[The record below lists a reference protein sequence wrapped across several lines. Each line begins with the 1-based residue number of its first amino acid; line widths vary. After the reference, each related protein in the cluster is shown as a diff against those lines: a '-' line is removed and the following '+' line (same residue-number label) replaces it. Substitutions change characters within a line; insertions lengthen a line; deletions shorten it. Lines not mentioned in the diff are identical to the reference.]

1 MSAQLGAG
9 SIRLAYGALAAATTR
24 NSYGL
29 HSVRREAVDA
39 VLAARG
45 TSITRQTHSQV
56 LASGQRISP
65 HGDGL
70 VRAQFSHWL
79 FFDTIPVTH
88 NSSTAARLANHDS
101 VLTLGLR
108 ARF

>member
-1 MSAQLGAG
+1 MSTRHGGLAGQYRFNAPAGAVP
-9 SIRLAYGALAAATTR
+9 ALALRLSAW
-24 NSYGL
+24 
-29 HSVRREAVDA
+29 
-39 VLAARG
+39 
-45 TSITRQTHSQV
+45 
-56 LASGQRISP
+56 GQRISP